1 MTDSM
6 TKKGMVID
14 MRKKGFAILL
24 AVLLVAGILGVMIF
38 AAPEE
43 NVTTFWFDEEIHV
56 VDGMADITEHRIPF
70 DLAEDGTY
78 VVKVKWEN
86 EKEGMVSGIA
96 LCDEADKI
104 VFFCTGDTV
113 NAESTELE
121 LTAGK
126 YDAQFLYFTNAEEL
140 KEMAALTGAVSYDDL
155 DAYVYAENETYE
167 MTYHFN
173 ISRIRSTEY
182 NLGLLCGM
190 LFGVVCGLVVVML
203 MFKYVKVKKDGS
215 NFEYDERQQ
224 VARGYG
230 FKYGY
235 VTSIIYNAVLCFI
248 AMLGNPL
255 PVDMSVLILA
265 GILLSVLVY
274 VVYCIW
280 HDAYVSL
287 NENANRLM
295 VVFTI
300 IGGVNLLIG
309 IMHIVEGT
317 MIEDGIITFRCINL
331 LCGIMMLM
339 VTGILF
345 AHTKLQKGEDD

>member
-1 MTDSM
+1 
-6 TKKGMVID
+6 MVID

-24 AVLLVAGILGVMIF
+24 AVLLFAGILGVMIF

-56 VDGMADITEHRIPF
+56 MDGVADITEHSIPF

-86 EKEGMVSGIA
+86 EKTGLVSGIV
-96 LCDEADKI
+96 LYDEVGEI

-113 NAESTELE
+113 DAESTELE

-126 YDAQFLYFTNAEEL
+126 YDAQFLYFTNVEEL
-140 KEMAALTGAVSYDDL
+140 KEMVALTDAVAYDDL
-155 DAYVYAENETYE
+155 DAYEYAENETYE

-173 ISRIRSTEY
+173 ISRIRSTAY
-182 NLGLLCGM
+182 SLGYLCGM
-190 LFGVVCGLVVVML
+190 LFGVACGLIIVML

-224 VARGYG
+224 VARGNG

-235 VTSIIYNAVLCFI
+235 ITGIIYNTILCFI
-248 AMLGNPL
+248 AMLENPL
-255 PVDMSVLILA
+255 PIDMSVLILA

-274 VVYCIW
+274 VVYCIQ

-295 VVFTI
+295 IVFAI
-300 IGGVNLLIG
+300 IGGVNSLIG
-309 IMHIVEGT
+309 IMHIIHGT
-317 MIEDGIITFRCINL
+317 IIEDGIITFRCINL
-331 LCGIMMLM
+331 LCGIMMLV

-345 AHTKLQKGEDD
+345 AHTKLQAGEDE

>member
-1 MTDSM
+1 
-6 TKKGMVID
+6 MVID
-14 MRKKGFAILL
+14 MRKKGFAVLL
-24 AVLLVAGILGVMIF
+24 AVLLLAGILGVVVF
-38 AAPEE
+38 ASPEE
-43 NVTTFWFDEEIHV
+43 NVTTFWFGEEIHV
-56 VDGMADITEHRIPF
+56 VDGVADITEHSIPF

-86 EKEGMVSGIA
+86 EKAGLVSGIA
-96 LCDEADKI
+96 LRNEAGEI

-113 NAESTELE
+113 NAESTEME
-121 LTAGK
+121 LKAGT
-126 YDAQFLYFTNAEEL
+126 YQAQYLYFTNLEEL
-140 KEMAALTGAVSYDDL
+140 MEAAALADEVTYDNMQEF
-155 DAYVYAENETYE
+155 AIEGNETYE

-190 LFGVVCGLVVVML
+190 LVGVVCGLVVVML

-215 NFEYDERQQ
+215 SFEYDERQQ
-224 VARGYG
+224 VARGNG

-235 VTSIIYNAVLCFI
+235 ITSIIYNAVLCFI

-255 PVDMSVLILA
+255 PIDMSVLILA
-265 GILLSVLVY
+265 GILLSILVY
-274 VVYCIW
+274 VVYCIQ

-295 VVFTI
+295 VVFAI
-300 IGGVNLLIG
+300 IGGVNSLIG
-309 IMHIVEGT
+309 IIHIMEGT
-317 MIEDGIITFRCINL
+317 MIEDGMITFRCMNL
-331 LCGIMMLM
+331 LCGIMMLA

-345 AHTKLQKGEDD
+345 VHTKLQARDED

>member
-1 MTDSM
+1 
-6 TKKGMVID
+6 

-24 AVLLVAGILGVMIF
+24 TVLLMAGILGVMIF

-56 VDGMADITEHRIPF
+56 TDGVADISEHSIPF
-70 DLAEDGTY
+70 ELAEDGTY

-86 EKEGMVSGIA
+86 EKVGMVSGIA
-96 LCDEADKI
+96 LYDEVDEL

-113 NAESTELE
+113 DAESTELE

-126 YDAQFLYFTNAEEL
+126 YDAQFLYFTDAEEL
-140 KEMAALTGAVSYDDL
+140 KNMAALAGAVAYDDL
-155 DAYVYAENETYE
+155 DAYEYAENENYNV
-167 MTYHFN
+167 TYHFN

-182 NLGLLCGM
+182 NVGLLCGM
-190 LFGVVCGLVVVML
+190 LFGVVLGLLVVML
-203 MFKYVKVKKDGS
+203 LFKYVKIKKEGS

-224 VARGYG
+224 IARGNG
-230 FKYGY
+230 FKYAY
-235 VTSIIYNAVLCFI
+235 ITSIIYNGVLCML
-248 AMLGNPL
+248 AVLGNPL
-255 PVDMSVLILA
+255 PIDMSVLILA

-274 VVYCIW
+274 VIYCVR

-295 VVFTI
+295 IVFSI
-300 IGGVNLLIG
+300 IGIVNTLIG
-309 IMHIVEGT
+309 VMHIIEGT
-317 MIEDGIITFRCINL
+317 MIEEGMVTFRCMNL
-331 LCGIMMLM
+331 LCGIMLLF

-345 AHTKLQKGEDD
+345 AHTKLQAGEEE